1 MKRYRNILIGI
12 TFLLALALFIW
23 GFNFLKGKN
32 IFSEQKIF
40 YARYNEVSGLEVANP
55 VLINGFRV
63 GQVNKLFF
71 DSVMTG
77 DIIVVLT
84 LEKEFPVPRNTYAR
98 IISADIMGSKAVQ
111 LDLGNSTELAVS
123 GDTLATSLEASL
135 KDAVSA
141 QVQPIKMKAEN
152 LLLSIDSL
160 VVAIQTVFTESAVEN
175 LTRSFNDIQ
184 KTFANLQS
192 TTSNIDTLVDQESNR
207 ITSILE
213 NVDSLSYTL
222 KQNRGSISAII
233 KNLQM
238 VTDSIATAD
247 IPGTFK
253 RANQSLENLEV
264 ILAKI
269 NSGEGTLGMLL
280 HNDTLYME
288 VERSAEELNKLLED
302 IRLNP
307 KRYVKFSL
315 F

>member
-1 MKRYRNILIGI
+1 LKRYRNILIGI

-40 YARYNEVSGLEVANP
+40 YAKYNEVSGLEVANP

-71 DSVMTG
+71 DPAMTG

-160 VVAIQTVFTESAVEN
+160 VVAIQTDFTESAVEN